1 MQVLEAFL
9 ALLLVCAFCALSI
22 LCEVLC
28 DGLWERLAPDGN
40 NLAAQPGTTV
50 VGLDAEHRL

>member
-28 DGLWERLAPDGN
+28 DGLSERLAAGGN
-40 NLAAQPGTTV
+40 NLGAQPGAAV
-50 VGLDAEHRL
+50 VGLDVEHHL

>member
-9 ALLLVCAFCALSI
+9 ALLLLCAFCALSI
-22 LCEVLC
+22 LCEVLF
-28 DGLWERLAPDGN
+28 DLLLDRLAPDGN

-50 VGLDAEHRL
+50 VGLDVEHHL